1 MFYQAVSF
9 GTEITDGYPRVLS
22 ATKYCESLEE
32 LYKEMLAEQQWYTR
46 LEFIITKWET
56 FVGETKE
63 ELEQKYEEKMKQY
76 Y

>member
-1 MFYQAVSF
+1 
-9 GTEITDGYPRVLS
+9 
-22 ATKYCESLEE
+22 
-32 LYKEMLAEQQWYTR
+32 MLAEQQWYTR